1 MYDSLQQ
8 LLDYNNNNIFAI
20 VQSTVS
26 DLLKDSN
33 PLGLEWKISWVKQ

>member
-1 MYDSLQQ
+1 MYGLYSRVAYDGARTV
-8 LLDYNNNNIFAI
+8 NIFAI

-33 PLGLEWKISWVKQ
+33 PLELE